1 MVGAMRSSVLI
12 GCLVLTS
19 ASLACGPVVSRPAE
33 LPAGPAEAPE
43 PVAPTAPRAATDAPR
58 SAVAQGPVPGN
69 GPIPSVLVEDV
80 RGSNIDY
87 AREVFAP
94 TQKNIKKECL
104 AGTTGAIRVRIKAD
118 NDTTKMLV
126 EPGSSLD
133 GASRKCVLE
142 ALSTVDID
150 EILSRTSPS
159 DRASGF
165 SSVIKVEW

>member
-1 MVGAMRSSVLI
+1 MVGAMRSSVLVV
-12 GCLVLTS
+12 CLVLTS
-19 ASLACGPVVSRPAE
+19 ASLACGPVVPGPGAP
-33 LPAGPAEAPE
+33 PAGPAQKSERVAPEAP
-43 PVAPTAPRAATDAPR
+43 RKAADAPR
-58 SAVAQGPVPGN
+58 SAVAKGPVPGN

-80 RGSNIDY
+80 SGSNIDY

-104 AGTTGAIRVRIKAD
+104 AGSSGAIRVRIKTD

-150 EILSRTSPS
+150 EILSRASPA

>member
-1 MVGAMRSSVLI
+1 MRSPVLVV
-12 GCLVLTS
+12 CLVLTS
-19 ASLACGPVVSRPAE
+19 ASLACGPVVPGPVAP
-33 LPAGPAEAPE
+33 PAGPAEASERVAPE
-43 PVAPTAPRAATDAPR
+43 PPREAAPPR
-58 SAVAQGPVPGN
+58 SAVAKGPIPGN

-94 TQKNIKKECL
+94 TQKNIRKECL
-104 AGTTGAIRVRIKAD
+104 AGSTGAIRVRIKTD
-118 NDTTKMLV
+118 NDTTKMII

-142 ALSTVDID
+142 ALSTVDIV
-150 EILSRTSPS
+150 EILSRASPA

>member
-1 MVGAMRSSVLI
+1 MRSSVLF
-12 GCLVLTS
+12 GCFVLTT
-19 ASLACGPVVSRPAE
+19 AAMACGPVVARPAPRTVGPPE
-33 LPAGPAEAPE
+33 PPGAALPPEPREAPK
-43 PVAPTAPRAATDAPR
+43 PPQ
-58 SAVAQGPVPGN
+58 SAVEKGPVPGN

-94 TQKNIKKECL
+94 TQKNIRKECL
-104 AGTTGAIRVRIKAD
+104 AGSTGAIRVRIKSD
-118 NDTTKMLV
+118 KDTTKMLI

-150 EILSRTSPS
+150 EILSRGSPS